1 MKLMNPFILIYNNW
15 MAKPSYLDKAVSLLF
30 GLWAAT
36 LLTLAISGI
45 AFLIT
50 DMIINPSTIDNISW
64 GLIDNFG

>member
-50 DMIINPSTIDNISW
+50 DMIMNPSTIDNISW
-64 GLIDNFG
+64 GLIDNLG

>member
-45 AFLIT
+45 VFLIT
-50 DMIINPSTIDNISW
+50 DMIMNPSTIDNISW
-64 GLIDNFG
+64 GLIDNLG

>member
-1 MKLMNPFILIYNNW
+1 

-36 LLTLAISGI
+36 LITLAVSGI

-50 DMIINPSTIDNISW
+50 DMIMNPSTIDNISW
-64 GLIDNFG
+64 GLIDYIG